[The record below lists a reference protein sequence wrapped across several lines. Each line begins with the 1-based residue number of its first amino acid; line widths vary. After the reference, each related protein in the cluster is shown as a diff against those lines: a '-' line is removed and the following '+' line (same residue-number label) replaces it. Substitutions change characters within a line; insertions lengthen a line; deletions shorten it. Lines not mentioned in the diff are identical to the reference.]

1 MIIKNIHILLII
13 ISVFILHYFIKH
25 CGCKEGLSEVP
36 KCDDGLK
43 QKCLTTKN
51 CASFN
56 LSGCDLQNVNLS
68 NSNLNK
74 AVFFYSDLS
83 MANLSNSNLQGSD
96 IYMSNL
102 NKADLT
108 NSNLEKSYIRE
119 STLNH
124 ANLTNTNLQD
134 TDLINTTFEG
144 SNLTGSNINNT
155 ACFVNEK
162 IKGINS
168 AKIDPFPDGT
178 SASYQ
183 CSERIDDQGV
193 WNKCALR
200 NNDLDYTLC
209 SEL

>member
-13 ISVFILHYFIKH
+13 ISVFILHHFIKH
-25 CGCKEGLSEVP
+25 CGCKEGLSELPV
-36 KCDDGLK
+36 CNEDLK

-56 LSGCDLQNVNLS
+56 LSGCDLQNVDLS

-74 AVFFYSDLS
+74 AVFFVSDLS
-83 MANLSNSNLQGSD
+83 MTNLENSNLQGAD

-102 NKADLT
+102 DKANLK
-108 NSNLEKSYIRE
+108 NSNLENSTISE
-119 STLNH
+119 SILTH
-124 ANLTNTNLQD
+124 ANLTNTNLQNAN
-134 TDLINTTFEG
+134 LWNTKFEG
-144 SNLTGSNINNT
+144 SNLTGSKINKTWCILNH
-155 ACFVNEK
+155 K

-178 SASYQ
+178 PASYQ
-183 CSERIDDQGV
+183 CSDSMDDHGM
-193 WNKCALR
+193 WTKCALR
-200 NNDLDYTLC
+200 NNDLGYTLC